1 MMVLNLVALALT
13 FKRCGNMKSNDQKT
27 ATASTITSA
36 CDKEVENK
44 DDRSSTKHNS
54 PLRKKYNND
63 ADDGDIGSAISNSTI
78 ETNLCSSRRYITI
91 TTSSSKSIITQKRP
105 GDDIDPITIPDV
117 PKIAMLLDDVNDN
130 DDSARIASLPL
141 LKKSTKI
148 HDNASMT
155 MRILADRRHKARRQK
170 ARTVLSQNFLQLSSG
185 SKSQQQQQQQQ

>member
-13 FKRCGNMKSNDQKT
+13 FKGCGNMKSNNDQKT

-44 DDRSSTKHNS
+44 DDRSSTKQNS

-63 ADDGDIGSAISNSTI
+63 ADDDDDIVSAISNSTI
-78 ETNLCSSRRYITI
+78 ETTFCSSRRWITI
-91 TTSSSKSIITQKRP
+91 TTNPSKSIIEKKRH
-105 GDDIDPITIPDV
+105 GDIEPITIPDV
-117 PKIAMLLDDVNDN
+117 PKIAMLFDDVNEN
-130 DDSARIASLPL
+130 EDSERIASLPL

-185 SKSQQQQQQQQ
+185 GKSQQQQQPH